1 VCANLAQEDSHVRR
15 IYLLTMALGLLA
27 ALVTGCNGDNNDE
40 KQSNDLP
47 QALPLLTEATD
58 TLQNASAFEMEIDVS
73 GYPVEIGAGGLQLP
87 EELPLTFQY
96 AKGMFVAP
104 DRIQAE
110 VQFSL
115 GDFATTAQL
124 IAIDRDQYLQGDL
137 LTAGSWIQGTLIE
150 DFTPASLL
158 AEDTGI
164 PHALKTITV
173 LEMVGKEDM
182 DGLNVYH
189 LRGKVDAS
197 QVNALTFGLIKT
209 KSGEL
214 DIDVYILTEERL
226 IDQIVLR
233 EPLPDDAEAG
243 AEPTTWTITISSYNT
258 PATVDAPD
266 TTS

>member
-1 VCANLAQEDSHVRR
+1 VRR

-47 QALPLLTEATD
+47 HALPLLTEATD

-173 LEMVGKEDM
+173 LEMVGK
-182 DGLNVYH
+182 
-189 LRGKVDAS
+189 VDAS